1 MASQHDAGSQHSG
14 PAETPS
20 DSGRPSEQ
28 QPDSDSNR
36 STAEFR
42 RTDEAAPRE
51 WTLPDGS
58 RTSLHSIGEVAEA
71 SGISPDT
78 LRVWER
84 RYGRPEPVRLPS
96 GHRRYTGE
104 QLRWLR
110 RIAEAMA
117 LGIRP
122 QAALRVGD
130 EELDR
135 LIRENSSVKE
145 LSPEVAALIELV
157 REFRGDSMT
166 ERLLNDWH
174 RLGARGFIDQRVAPL
189 LVHIGRGWA
198 DGKLDVRHEHF
209 ASEILTDLLRS
220 LRAGIASSSE
230 GPVVLFATLRN
241 EQHGLG
247 LQMAAL
253 VASLRGATARILGT
267 DTPIEEVAL
276 AAQELGARAVAIS
289 VSLAQGGVETDRS
302 LSELRRRLPPDI
314 ALVVGGGGA
323 RGIRRGPRGVDFV
336 DDFAAFERWLEPLLE
351 A

>member
-1 MASQHDAGSQHSG
+1 MAFQNDEGSQPAG
-14 PAETPS
+14 PAEQ
-20 DSGRPSEQ
+20 PSEPERQ
-28 QPDSDSNR
+28 SPAMSEGDGSR
-36 STAEFR
+36 GTAEFR
-42 RTDEAAPRE
+42 RTEEPAPRE
-51 WTLPDGS
+51 WTLPDG
-58 RTSLHSIGEVAEA
+58 RHTSLHSIGEVAEA

-110 RIAEAMA
+110 RIAEALA

-130 EELDR
+130 EELER
-135 LIRENSSVKE
+135 LILQNSRIKE
-145 LSPEVAALIELV
+145 LSPEVAGLIELV
-157 REFRGDSMT
+157 REFRGDAMT

-189 LVHIGRGWA
+189 LIHIGRGWA

-220 LRAGIASSSE
+220 LRAGIASPAE

-267 DTPIEEVAL
+267 DTPLEEIAL

-289 VSLAQGGVETDRS
+289 VSLAQGGVETDRA
-302 LSELRRRLPPDI
+302 LSELRRRLPEDI
-314 ALVVGGGGA
+314 ALVVGGAGA

-336 DDFAAFERWLEPLLE
+336 DDFAAFERWLGPLLE

>member
-1 MASQHDAGSQHSG
+1 MAVFHDAGQ
-14 PAETPS
+14 
-20 DSGRPSEQ
+20 Q
-28 QPDSDSNR
+28 QPDPAPQPDETSRDNPVAADGER
-36 STAEFR
+36 GTAELR
-42 RTDEAAPRE
+42 RVEDAGPRE
-51 WTLPDGS
+51 WTMPDGR

-71 SGISPDT
+71 AGISPDT

-110 RIAEAMA
+110 RIAEALA

-122 QAALRVGD
+122 QSALRVGD
-130 EELDR
+130 EELER
-135 LIRENSSVKE
+135 LILENSRARE
-145 LSPEVAALIELV
+145 LTPEIASLIELV
-157 REFRGDSMT
+157 RDFRGETMT
-166 ERLLNDWH
+166 ERLLQDWH
-174 RLGARGFIDQRVAPL
+174 RLGARAFIDQRVAPL

-220 LRAGIASSSE
+220 LRSGLSSAPDA
-230 GPVVLFATLRN
+230 PVVLFATLRN

-253 VASLRGATARILGT
+253 VATLRGATARILGT
-267 DTPIEEVAL
+267 DTPLEEVSL

-302 LSELRRRLPPDI
+302 LSELRRKLPADI
-314 ALVVGGGGA
+314 ALVVGGAGA
-323 RGIRRGPRGVDFV
+323 RGIRRGPRGVDFIE
-336 DDFAAFERWLEPLLE
+336 DFGAFERWLGPLLG